1 MRSALLLLA
10 LLALLAAGID
20 AALYA
25 SVADHYHR
33 HGHIG
38 VPLDLAGMAVG
49 FTALAVYA
57 AIAVTKELRKRRG
70 SRHAEKHDTHAGR
83 GQSPKELP

>member
-1 MRSALLLLA
+1 VRSALLLLA
-10 LLALLAAGID
+10 LLALLAAGLD
-20 AALYA
+20 LALYA
-25 SVADHYHR
+25 SVADHYCQ

-38 VPLDLAGMAVG
+38 LPLDLTAMALG

-57 AIAVTKELRKRRG
+57 AISVTKGLRKRRG

-83 GQSPKELP
+83 GQSPKEPP

>member
-1 MRSALLLLA
+1 MLLA

-20 AALYA
+20 VALYA

-33 HGHIG
+33 HRHIG
-38 VPLDLAGMAVG
+38 LPLDLTAVAFA

-57 AIAVTKELRKRRG
+57 SISISKELRKRRG

-83 GQSPKELP
+83 GQSPKEPP